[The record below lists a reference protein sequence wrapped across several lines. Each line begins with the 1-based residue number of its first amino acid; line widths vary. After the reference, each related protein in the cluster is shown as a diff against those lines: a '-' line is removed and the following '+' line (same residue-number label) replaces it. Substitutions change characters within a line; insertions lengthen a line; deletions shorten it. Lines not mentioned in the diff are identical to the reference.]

1 MLEKMFTTKMSADK
15 KKLQSRFS
23 KIRSKNGKLSK
34 VIGGI
39 LFGIIIIAIICVGV
53 MIAVNDTKDYRMTD
67 EEFSDYIN
75 RPIGSIMA
83 DLDYVDDEKLVFHYL
98 EGFFVVDQQSYEIR
112 HKINLSKLNI
122 AGHTQGDSF
131 TVFKVDKDGEFAY
144 LTNEGLHDD
153 RVAKYDNYIINLKT
167 GEVKI
172 GNAPGGTEFFTNYTD
187 TLTEVENPYG
197 WYSDKCIVNG
207 DKGVYYLTTQ
217 NGFIASIQLVYLDHK
232 SYDNSL
238 FKYVFKDDYVSKIE
252 KKLNIIE
259 ERVLKK
265 DEEILPNS
273 GFQWE
278 VNGDKVEKIF
288 DKLSE
293 TRNLKHFAVEK
304 DGNYDVRMYDVWDN
318 ATDENNLMIFIFD
331 NYKTELV
338 FFEKI
343 TLDEQK
349 YFVNFMKYPEMP
361 AVEFYPQDIK
371 KITHAEVV
379 VNDAVYPIIVR
390 DNLET
395 LENMLST
402 AKIMKGGS
410 GCPFTA
416 TLIITKE
423 NGDKG
428 TITLAT
434 DDCAVFK
441 TGNTYYD
448 YSDGYSSELFGLFGL
463 TTEEIIDMTAKR

>member
-1 MLEKMFTTKMSADK
+1 MSR
-15 KKLQSRFS
+15 L
-23 KIRSKNGKLSK
+23 L
-34 VIGGI
+34 
-39 LFGIIIIAIICVGV
+39 
-53 MIAVNDTKDYRMTD
+53 
-67 EEFSDYIN
+67 
-75 RPIGSIMA
+75 
-83 DLDYVDDEKLVFHYL
+83 
-98 EGFFVVDQQSYEIR
+98 
-112 HKINLSKLNI
+112 
-122 AGHTQGDSF
+122 
-131 TVFKVDKDGEFAY
+131 
-144 LTNEGLHDD
+144 
-153 RVAKYDNYIINLKT
+153 
-167 GEVKI
+167 
-172 GNAPGGTEFFTNYTD
+172 EFFKRGCRFK
-187 TLTEVENPYG
+187 EKF
-197 WYSDKCIVNG
+197 KC
-207 DKGVYYLTTQ
+207 D
-217 NGFIASIQLVYLDHK
+217 
-232 SYDNSL
+232 SL
-238 FKYVFKDDYVSKIE
+238 FLSVPSIVLVSNYGNDYVSMAQRKMNLI
-252 KKLNIIE
+252 K
-259 ERVLKK
+259 ERALTI

-293 TRNLKHFAVEK
+293 SRNLKHFAFEK
-304 DGNYDVRMYDVWDN
+304 DGNYDVRMYNVWDN
-318 ATDENNLMIFIFD
+318 ATDENKLMIFIFD
-331 NYKTELV
+331 NYKIELI

-349 YFVNFMKYPEMP
+349 YFVNFMNYPEMP

-390 DNLET
+390 DNLKT
-395 LENMLST
+395 LESMLSS

-410 GCPFTA
+410 GCPFTS

-448 YSDGYSSELFGLFGL
+448 YSDGYSSELFGFFGL

>member
-1 MLEKMFTTKMSADK
+1 MLEKMFTTMMSADK

-39 LFGIIIIAIICVGV
+39 LFGIIIAAIICVGV

-83 DLDYVDDEKLVFHYL
+83 DLDYVDDEKMVFHYL
-98 EGFFVVDQQSYEIR
+98 EGFFVINQQNNEII

-122 AGHTQGDSF
+122 AGHTQGDCF
-131 TVFKVDKDGEFAY
+131 TVFKIDKHGNFAY
-144 LTNEGLHDD
+144 LTNEGPHND
-153 RVAKYDNYIINLKT
+153 RAEKYDNYIINIKS

-172 GNAPGGTEFFTNYTD
+172 SNAPNGTKFFTNYTD

-217 NGFIASIQLVYLDHK
+217 NGFIASMQLVYLDHK

-238 FKYVFKDDYVSKIE
+238 FQYVFKDDYVSKVE
-252 KKLNIIE
+252 KKLSIIE
-259 ERVLKK
+259 KTVLRK

-278 VNGDKVEKIF
+278 VNGDRLEAIF

-304 DGNYDVRMYDVWDN
+304 DGNYDVRMYNVWDN

-338 FFEKI
+338 FYSDI
-343 TLDEQK
+343 TVDEQK
-349 YFVNFMKYPEMP
+349 SIVNLLRNPEMP
-361 AVEFYPQDIK
+361 QKEYYPQDINN
-371 KITHAEVV
+371 ITHAELMI
-379 VNDAVYPIIVR
+379 NGTVYPILVR
-390 DNLET
+390 SNLGKIEQ
-395 LENMLST
+395 MLSN
-402 AKIMKGGS
+402 AKIIKGATD
-410 GCPFTA
+410 CP
-416 TLIITKE
+416 I
-423 NGDKG
+423 KG
-428 TITLAT
+428 ILVLTNQDGEKGMVTLAT
-434 DDCAVFK
+434 DSCAVFVSN
-441 TGNTYYD
+441 GTYYD
-448 YSDGYSSELFGLFGL
+448 YSDGDNSEMLGYFGIDSEEILDL
-463 TTEEIIDMTAKR
+463 TT

>member
-1 MLEKMFTTKMSADK
+1 MLEKMFTTMMSADK

-34 VIGGI
+34 VISGI
-39 LFGIIIIAIICVGV
+39 LFGIIIAAIICVGV
-53 MIAVNDTKDYRMTD
+53 MIAVNNTKDYRMND
-67 EEFSDYIN
+67 AEFSDYIN

-83 DLDYVDDEKLVFHYL
+83 DIDYVDDEKLVFHYL
-98 EGFFVVDQQSYEIR
+98 EGFFVVDQQSYEIM

-187 TLTEVENPYG
+187 TFTEVENPYG

-217 NGFIASIQLVYLDHK
+217 NGFIASIQLVYLDHN

-238 FKYVFKDDYVSKIE
+238 FKYVFKDDYISREE
-252 KKLNIIE
+252 KKLNIIKE
-259 ERVLKK
+259 TALRN

-273 GFQWE
+273 GFQRE
-278 VNGDKVEKIF
+278 VNADKVEKIF

-293 TRNLKHFAVEK
+293 TRNLKHFSVQN
-304 DGNYDVRMYDVWDN
+304 DSNYDVRLYSVWDN
-318 ATDENNLMIFIFD
+318 ATEENNLMIFVFD

-338 FFEKI
+338 FFERI

-349 YFVNFMKYPEMP
+349 YFVNLLNNPGMP
-361 AVEFYPQDIK
+361 QKEYYPQDIK
-371 KITHAEVV
+371 NITHAELMI
-379 VNDAVYPIIVR
+379 NGTVYPILVR
-390 DNLET
+390 SNLGKIEQ
-395 LENMLST
+395 MLSN
-402 AKIMKGGS
+402 AKIIKGATD
-410 GCPFTA
+410 CP
-416 TLIITKE
+416 I
-423 NGDKG
+423 KG
-428 TITLAT
+428 ILVLTNQDGEKGMVTLAT
-434 DDCAVFK
+434 DSCAVFV
-441 TGNTYYD
+441 TNGTYYD
-448 YSDGYSSELFGLFGL
+448 YSDGDNSEMLSYFGIDSERILDL
-463 TTEEIIDMTAKR
+463 TT